1 MTDLNELDR
10 TQEELQL
17 TISKIAATK
26 TALTNEHIQH
36 RDEVEELKQTIKHAK
51 ADILAIQSNTC
62 PAAVEARKSIVEKR
76 SAQMLDMESKRAAVK
91 AKIDELKLRIE
102 NDVKI
107 HNCKMTALEAEIAEL
122 RKKKADVLSKNTAEM
137 EKTELELRMLTE
149 EYSKNKCVLDQLEQ
163 RLKDE
168 KEEEKRLEQEKMA
181 RLEEDT
187 NVKAIEEK
195 QHFAALWIQLRW
207 KRFKKRQL
215 LKPKKK
221 SKGGKK
227 KSKKKKS

>member
-1 MTDLNELDR
+1 MTSQDEVDR
-10 TQEELQL
+10 THEELQL
-17 TISKIAATK
+17 TISSIATTKATLK
-26 TALTNEHIQH
+26 NEHIQH
-36 RDEVEELKQTIKHAK
+36 RDEVEQLKQTIKHAK

-62 PAAVEARKSIVEKR
+62 PAAVEARKSIDEKR
-76 SAQMLDMESKRAAVK
+76 SAQMLDMEAKRSAIEAE
-91 AKIDELKLRIE
+91 IDELKLRIE

-107 HNCKMTALEAEIAEL
+107 HNCKMSSLQVEIVEL
-122 RKKKADVLSKNTAEM
+122 RKKRADILNKNTAEM

-149 EYSKNKCVLDQLEQ
+149 EYSKNKCILDQLEE

-168 KEEEKRLEQEKMA
+168 KEEEKRLEQEKMTL
-181 RLEEDT
+181 LEEEA
-187 NVKAIEEK
+187 NVKALEEK

-227 KSKKKKS
+227 KKKKS